1 MSESQ
6 LIYMPLG
13 GAGEIGMNAYLYGIG
28 PEERERF
35 ILVDLGVTFPDM
47 DTTPGVD
54 LILPD
59 LSWLEARVDRLEAIF
74 LTHGHEDHIGA
85 VARLYGRLNVPIYA
99 RPFTAHLVR
108 LKLEDA
114 GLDTG
119 IVRPVS
125 PWPEAVK
132 VGPFTVGFAPMSH
145 SIPESAGLVIDTPHG
160 RVVHT
165 GDFKLDQSPGVG
177 EPFDESAWAEIAAPG
192 VQALI
197 CDSTNVFSLHPGRS
211 EAEIGPKIR
220 DLILSAKGM
229 VAATTFAS
237 NLARLRTLALA
248 GQEAGRSVCILGRA
262 MRRMITA
269 GLDTGILAEF
279 PPLVSPEDATEIP
292 RQNLLL

>member
-6 LIYMPLG
+6 LIYVPLG

-177 EPFDESAWAEIAAPG
+177 EP
-192 VQALI
+192 
-197 CDSTNVFSLHPGRS
+197 
-211 EAEIGPKIR
+211 
-220 DLILSAKGM
+220 
-229 VAATTFAS
+229 
-237 NLARLRTLALA
+237 
-248 GQEAGRSVCILGRA
+248 
-262 MRRMITA
+262 
-269 GLDTGILAEF
+269 
-279 PPLVSPEDATEIP
+279 
-292 RQNLLL
+292 